1 MHHCFHLDKLSN
13 GSSVMSAVHTERLDA
28 REDGLFFRVL
38 GPIQVDAGDRIH
50 TMTGS
55 LQQTLLTCLL
65 INPGQPLTAEQL
77 YRELWGENPPP
88 TVENSLQAHVYRLRR
103 TLQKLAG
110 PTRTAPELLM
120 LTRSSGYALDLRAGE
135 VDTDIFRNI
144 ASRAR
149 EHMRREPEWAY
160 RMLGEALSLWRGEPL
175 QGVAQGPMC
184 QSMALALAEE
194 HLSVVEDTL
203 WLGMQLADLGHTIS
217 ELKRMSAIHPWRERL
232 TEMLMLALYRA
243 GRQAEAVEAY
253 NSARLRLV
261 NELGLEPSVKLRR
274 LLQGILNQDP
284 ALDVGGLVPGAT
296 L

>member
-1 MHHCFHLDKLSN
+1 M
-13 GSSVMSAVHTERLDA
+13 SVAHPGRRDA
-28 REDGLFFRVL
+28 RGAGLFFRVL
-38 GPIQVDAGDRIH
+38 GPLQVDVGDGIH

-55 LQQTLLTCLL
+55 LQQTLLTSLL
-65 INPGQPLTAEQL
+65 INPGQPLAAKQL
-77 YRELWGENPPP
+77 YCELWGENPPL

-110 PTRTAPELLM
+110 PTRTAPELL
-120 LTRSSGYALDLRAGE
+120 TRSSGYALDLRADE
-135 VDTDIFRNI
+135 IDTEIFRDL

-149 EHMRREPEWAY
+149 QHMRREPERAY
-160 RMLGEALSLWRGEPL
+160 RMFGEALSLWRGEPL

-184 QSMALALAEE
+184 QSTALALAEE
-194 HLSVVEDTL
+194 HLAVVEDTL
-203 WLGMQLADLGHTIS
+203 WLGMQFADLGHTIS

-253 NSARLRLV
+253 NNARLRLV

-274 LLQGILNQDP
+274 LLQSILNQDP
-284 ALDVGGLVPGAT
+284 ALDVGGLVSGAIS
-296 L
+296 

>member
-1 MHHCFHLDKLSN
+1 MHHFFHHDKSIK
-13 GSSVMSAVHTERLDA
+13 GSAVASVVHPERPGTRGA
-28 REDGLFFRVL
+28 ALFFRVL
-38 GPIQVDAGDRIH
+38 GPLQIDAGHRTH

-55 LQQTLLTCLL
+55 LQRTLLTSLL
-65 INPGQPLTAEQL
+65 ISPGQPLAAEQL

-110 PTRTAPELLM
+110 PMRTAPEL

-135 VDTDIFRNI
+135 IDTEIFRDL

-149 EHMRREPEWAY
+149 ECMRREPERAY
-160 RMLGEALSLWRGEPL
+160 RLFREALSLWRGEPL

-184 QSMALALAEE
+184 QSMALALSEE
-194 HLSVVEDTL
+194 HLAVVEDTL
-203 WLGMQLADLGHTIS
+203 WLGMQVADPVHTIS

-232 TEMLMLALYRA
+232 TEMLMLALYRG

-253 NSARLRLV
+253 NGARLRLV
-261 NELGLEPSVKLRR
+261 NELGLEPSAKLRR
-274 LLQGILNQDP
+274 LLHGILNQDP

>member
-1 MHHCFHLDKLSN
+1 M
-13 GSSVMSAVHTERLDA
+13 
-28 REDGLFFRVL
+28 FFRVL
-38 GPIQVDAGDRIH
+38 GPLQVDVGDGIH

-55 LQQTLLTCLL
+55 LQQTLLTSLL
-65 INPGQPLTAEQL
+65 INPGQPLAAKQL
-77 YRELWGENPPP
+77 YCELWGENPPL

-110 PTRTAPELLM
+110 PTRTAPELL
-120 LTRSSGYALDLRAGE
+120 TRSSGYALDLRADE
-135 VDTDIFRNI
+135 IDTEIFRDL

-149 EHMRREPEWAY
+149 QHMRREPERAY
-160 RMLGEALSLWRGEPL
+160 RMFGEALSLWRGEPL

-184 QSMALALAEE
+184 QSTALALAEE
-194 HLSVVEDTL
+194 HLAVVEDTL
-203 WLGMQLADLGHTIS
+203 WLGMQFADLGHTIS

-253 NSARLRLV
+253 NNARLRLV

-274 LLQGILNQDP
+274 LLQSILNQDP
-284 ALDVGGLVPGAT
+284 ALDVGGLVSGAIS
-296 L
+296 